1 MILRAWSKKC
11 VEVGFSEIDNQK
23 NKMGKEE
30 KQPTQAGGDFNE
42 ESYREQALA
51 RMLSGDKELYAP
63 IAMIYTALPAYFS

>member
-1 MILRAWSKKC
+1 
-11 VEVGFSEIDNQK
+11 
-23 NKMGKEE
+23 MGKEE